1 MYSSCAGICVFH
13 SHYPFSRAYSIA
25 EQACDCAKENV
36 HGRKSDL
43 VEEGWQISIIYT
55 TGSEEK
61 LSSVRERQGTAAC
74 MARPW
79 RITGGD
85 AEDGYSYRELA
96 ALYQLLDQY
105 HVSRSDVKTIGNELA
120 TSILNGR
127 QELIRVYG
135 HHKGLQEEAK
145 RQYPDEKHLL
155 KMLYDL
161 SEVYDLWFKEGR

>member
-1 MYSSCAGICVFH
+1 M
-13 SHYPFSRAYSIA
+13 
-25 EQACDCAKENV
+25 
-36 HGRKSDL
+36 
-43 VEEGWQISIIYT
+43 
-55 TGSEEK
+55 
-61 LSSVRERQGTAAC
+61 RERQGTAAC

-127 QELIRVYG
+127 PELIVYTG
-135 HHKGLQEEAK
+135 ITKVCRKKQRGSILT
-145 RQYPDEKHLL
+145 R
-155 KMLYDL
+155 
-161 SEVYDLWFKEGR
+161 SIF